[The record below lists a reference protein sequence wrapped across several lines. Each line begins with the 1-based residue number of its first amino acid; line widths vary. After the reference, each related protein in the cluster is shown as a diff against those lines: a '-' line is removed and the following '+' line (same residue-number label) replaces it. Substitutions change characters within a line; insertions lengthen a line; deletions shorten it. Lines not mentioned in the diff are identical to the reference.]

1 MFRKFKPVL
10 QLLVVAALGVTA
22 LGCANH
28 RQGVVQDIGP
38 QAMYRRANDMMKG
51 ANYQGAIKEYLAL
64 ESRYPFSPETR
75 QAQLDLIYAYYKSNQ
90 PEAAVDAADQ
100 FERENPTHPRVDYA
114 LYMRG
119 VVYFDQAPNI
129 LEKLF
134 HVDMT
139 ARPPKDTLKA
149 FSTFQEL
156 IRRFPDSQYVSDAQR
171 RMVFLRNRLAAYE
184 NHVANYY
191 MERGA
196 YVAAVNRAKYALE
209 HYPGA
214 PELKTSLRI
223 MIAGYQQL
231 GRKDLAADAQRV
243 YSENYGP
250 RTATAKND

>member
-1 MFRKFKPVL
+1 MLVL
-10 QLLVVAALGVTA
+10 AALGVAA

-38 QAMYRRANDMMKG
+38 QAMYRRANDMMQG

-64 ESRYPFSPETR
+64 ESRYPFAPETR

-119 VVYFDQAPNI
+119 VVDFDQAPNI
-129 LEKLF
+129 LEKIF
-134 HVDMT
+134 RVDMT

-156 IRRFPDSQYVSDAQR
+156 IRRFPDSQYVPDAQR

-184 NHVANYY
+184 NHVASYY

-196 YVAAVNRAKYALE
+196 YVAAANRAKYALE

-214 PELKTSLRI
+214 PQLKASLQI
-223 MIAGYQQL
+223 MVAAYNRL
-231 GRKDLAADAQRV
+231 GMKDLAADAQRV
-243 YSENYGP
+243 YSENFGA